1 MNSRIVYFI
10 LKIKQAIAEGWKK
23 NMKQTCK
30 RLALLLTAVLLALS
44 LAACGGEKYTLGGV
58 YSPGRI
64 IPSGGQEQSYEEYV
78 DEATADIRD
87 NPFYESLRA
96 MYYYSYDF

>member
-1 MNSRIVYFI
+1 MTKRK
-10 LKIKQAIAEGWKK
+10 KIGAS
-23 NMKQTCK
+23 
-30 RLALLLTAVLLALS
+30 LLTAVLLALS
-44 LAACGGEKYTLGGV
+44 LVACGGEKYTLGGV